1 MTIEGQR
8 YLEECRKVLKEEQVD
23 AVSMGLDFGL
33 PVSDIRKVVQSNQE
47 APVMKAIIIGLME
60 GIGET
65 DFLCEGNYNQFQ
77 IREIVEGLK
86 NGLNLEEVKTYAGSE
101 LPASRMRTMRIQLE
115 EAKAK
120 KETPKDE
127 EMRSYMKNLMGIMEQ
142 SIQQFR
148 ESNDRFTALSSL
160 VKEHVVEEK
169 NQEIKDLYENLQ
181 YKDKNIQELK
191 EKLAQKEQELQE
203 VKKEAEKQREKKTEY
218 VSRETKMALEEKIPQ
233 TAEGLQ
239 KSKRRLLGLA
249 MLGKKVP
256 KSVVEKIMEYN
267 LSAEQL
273 EEIRQ
278 CVESGLAD
286 AEILQVME
294 NSPSPERMKKMREI
308 ILLMRKRKA
317 GV

>member
-1 MTIEGQR
+1 
-8 YLEECRKVLKEEQVD
+8 
-23 AVSMGLDFGL
+23 MGLDFGL
-33 PVSDIRKVVQSNQE
+33 PVSDIQKVVKSNQE

-60 GIGET
+60 GIGEI

-77 IREIVEGLK
+77 VREIVEGLK
-86 NGLNLEEVKTYAGSE
+86 NGLDLEEVKTYAGNE

-115 EAKAK
+115 ESKAK
-120 KETPKDE
+120 EEVPKDE

-191 EKLAQKEQELQE
+191 EAGKERAGNSGSEKRSRKTQGKNESCFQGNKSGIGR
-203 VKKEAEKQREKKTEY
+203 KKHTNSRRAAKK
-218 VSRETKMALEEKIPQ
+218 
-233 TAEGLQ
+233 
-239 KSKRRLLGLA
+239 KRRLLGIA

-256 KSVVEKIMEYN
+256 KSVVEKILEYN